1 MFLPLPHVQGLL
13 HLHEFNKQQNPFHN
27 LYIQYVINVMASVLV
42 SVAPAFQYV
51 FLTQRYVHS
60 AGRWF

>member
-27 LYIQYVINVMASVLV
+27 LYIQCFIIKKNDVKINTIRLKIK
-42 SVAPAFQYV
+42 
-51 FLTQRYVHS
+51 
-60 AGRWF
+60 